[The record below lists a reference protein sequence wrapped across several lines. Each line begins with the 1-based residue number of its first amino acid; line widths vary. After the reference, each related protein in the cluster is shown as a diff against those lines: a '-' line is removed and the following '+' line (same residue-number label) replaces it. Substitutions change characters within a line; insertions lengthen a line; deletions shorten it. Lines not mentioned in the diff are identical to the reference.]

1 MIPMG
6 IIGVWAISV
15 ILYMYRLAAGIW
27 AALYDSRRH
36 LHRGVRYISFNKKS
50 SSSYSVLSFTGKCHF
65 GNRLL
70 IGYVPIQARLH

>member
-1 MIPMG
+1 MG

-36 LHRGVRYISFNKKS
+36 LHGGVRYISFNKSLS
-50 SSSYSVLSFTGKCHF
+50 SSSMLSLLASAFLGTG
-65 GNRLL
+65 
-70 IGYVPIQARLH
+70 YA